1 MIKFTPDFYV
11 SYRIVIICV
20 VNIESNIHR
29 GGISMNNPL
38 YESVDRIYQQFRKF
52 YQRSQIEN
60 DIENE
65 HFPEKEPVI
74 PTHKVA
80 QFEELTVESQ
90 LTKPKSWYWELARN
104 FMIAYAALTIVTGI
118 MNSIM
123 FAIWIFLLPGA
134 AIIAVI
140 LRGVRTK
147 QFYELKRQDVERIKS
162 SKEYKHEY
170 QRRLNDMKTRQYE
183 FDKQYETELK
193 EYNSNWNIWKENKK
207 VWEADR
213 QRRYEAA
220 KSDRLYER
228 DIIRQ
233 MFTEFGK
240 FPKQYQFEE
249 CVSYVREVLAT
260 SDVDIQTAIEMYDR
274 ERQRRL
280 ESERIDALNRQA
292 EIQEQRNRELAY
304 QSELQERA
312 NDIAQKH
319 RRESAAFGAY
329 NAYQNSKQTR
339 MMKDEQRQRERAKQQ
354 HERHARDAKI
364 KRAVCDFNR
373 NSRYH

>member
-1 MIKFTPDFYV
+1 M
-11 SYRIVIICV
+11 
-20 VNIESNIHR
+20 
-29 GGISMNNPL
+29 NPL
-38 YESVDRIYQQFRKF
+38 YEPVDRIYQQFRKF
-52 YQRSQIEN
+52 YQKSQIEN

-65 HFPEKEPVI
+65 KFPENEPVL

-80 QFEELTVESQ
+80 QFEELTVDSQ

-104 FMIAYAALTIVTGI
+104 FMIAYAALTIVTGVMDAI
-118 MNSIM
+118 ML
-123 FAIWIFLLPGA
+123 AIWIFLLPGA

-147 QFYELKRQDVERIKS
+147 QFYDLKRQDVERIKA
-162 SKEYKHEY
+162 SKEYKDEY
-170 QRRLNDMKTRQYE
+170 QRRLDDMKRRQDE

-193 EYNSNWNIWKENKK
+193 EYKSSWNIWKENKK
-207 VWEADR
+207 LWEADL
-213 QRRYEAA
+213 QKRYEAA

-228 DIIRQ
+228 DILRQ
-233 MFTEFGK
+233 MFAEFGK

-249 CVSYVREVLAT
+249 CVSYVRDVLAT
-260 SDVDIQTAIEMYDR
+260 SDVGIQTAIEMYDR

-292 EIQEQRNRELAY
+292 DIQEQRNRELAY

-312 NDIAQKH
+312 NDIAERH
-319 RRESAAFGAY
+319 RKEAAALGAY
-329 NAYQNSKQTR
+329 NAYQNTKQTK
-339 MMKDEQRQRERAKQQ
+339 MMKDAQKQQ
-354 HERHARDAKI
+354 QRDRRRYEKEHANDKI
-364 KRAVCDFNR
+364 NRAVAEFNR